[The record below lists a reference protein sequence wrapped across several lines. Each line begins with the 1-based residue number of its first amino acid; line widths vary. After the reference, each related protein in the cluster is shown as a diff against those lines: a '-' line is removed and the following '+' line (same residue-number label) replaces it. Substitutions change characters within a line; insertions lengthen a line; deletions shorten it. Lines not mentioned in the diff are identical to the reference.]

1 MFNKSNKTAFSTVNV
16 DELLIKE
23 GAEVNHE
30 AEAVLEPAPVIE
42 KVSLSEI
49 KAEQESEEDAAVV
62 DAIKSYLELTPE
74 QKAAL
79 KKALFG

>member
-16 DELLIKE
+16 EELLIKE

-30 AEAVLEPAPVIE
+30 AEAVSEPAPVIE
-42 KVSLSEI
+42 KVSLNEI